1 VRKTLVGCLALVD
14 EDAQPTDRA
23 IDIIIEGNIIRDIRP
38 TGVAAPE
45 GELIDL
51 TGRLVTAGLING
63 HHHSHEGFF
72 KGRDDV
78 LPLELWMRALRPIAL
93 TPRDI
98 YLRTMIGAIE
108 AVRSGTT
115 TLGDDANVGAVINP
129 EHVEAVFQ
137 AYEDIG
143 IRAYVGI
150 TLFDKPFIRAV
161 PFVEEEV
168 PPDMVHE
175 LEAMP
180 MMRSDERLDFVRQ
193 LARTRHP
200 KEHRVAYMVCPSAP
214 QRCTE
219 AFLRDVRTLAD
230 DFDLPVMMH
239 VQETRMQVVTGKLWW
254 GATMIEYLDRIGFLK
269 EQTQFIHAIWLTP
282 REIDILAKAGVTIQH
297 NPASALRSGSG
308 LAPVR
313 ALLEAGVNVSLG
325 TDGCGSI
332 EGTDM
337 QNVLYLAPLL
347 QRLRGDEG
355 NWILAKDA
363 FRAATQ
369 GGARAFGRSRELGA
383 ITKGR
388 IADLVAFRLDGVAF
402 TPLNNPVNQLVYSGR
417 KQVDLVMVDGEVI
430 LANGQLTRIDE
441 DRLLGEIR
449 AAHARL
455 APLLMAAEMDGERF
469 HAPFERIYRRCQG
482 IEIASDTYPARL
494 SQ

>member
-1 VRKTLVGCLALVD
+1 VRKTLIGCLALVG
-14 EDAQPTDRA
+14 EDARPSDGPVDIV
-23 IDIIIEGNIIRDIRP
+23 IDGPLIHDIRP
-38 TGVAAPE
+38 TGAATPE

-72 KGRDDV
+72 KGRNDV
-78 LPLELWMRALRPIAL
+78 LPLELWMRALKPIAL
-93 TPRDI
+93 TPRDV

-115 TLGDDANVGAVINP
+115 TLGDDANVGAIIDP
-129 EHVEAVFQ
+129 EHLEAVFQ

-143 IRAYVGI
+143 IRAYVGV
-150 TLFDKPFIRAV
+150 TLFDKPFIHAV
-161 PFVEEEV
+161 PFVEEEIAA
-168 PPDMVHE
+168 DMVRE

-180 MMRSDERLDFVRQ
+180 MMRRNERLD
-193 LARTRHP
+193 LARRLARARHP
-200 KEHRVAYMVCPSAP
+200 ARHRVAYMVCPSAP

-219 AFLRDVRTLAD
+219 NLLRDVRALAD

-254 GATMIEYLDRIGFLK
+254 DSTMIEYLDRIGFLK
-269 EQTQFIHAIWLTP
+269 PKTQLIHAIWLNP
-282 REIDILAKAGVTIQH
+282 REIDILAATGVTMQH

-347 QRLRGDEG
+347 QRLRD
-355 NWILAKDA
+355 NSDWISAQNA
-363 FRAATQ
+363 FLAATL
-369 GGARAFGRSRELGA
+369 GGAKALGRGEELGA
-383 ITKGR
+383 ITTGR
-388 IADLVAFRLDGVAF
+388 IADLVAFKLNEVAF
-402 TPLNNPVNQLVYSGR
+402 TPLNNPINQFVYSGR

-430 LANGQLTRIDE
+430 LADGRLTLIDE
-441 DRLLGEIR
+441 DRVLDEIR

-455 APLLMAAEMDGERF
+455 APFLMAAEKDGERF
-469 HAPFERIYRRCQG
+469 HAPFERIYRRCHD

-494 SQ
+494 SH

>member
-1 VRKTLVGCLALVD
+1 LRKTLVGCLALVG
-14 EDAQPTDRA
+14 EDARPTDGA
-23 IDIIIEGNIIRDIRP
+23 VDIVIEDRIIRDIRP
-38 TGVAAPE
+38 TRVAAPE

-72 KGRDDV
+72 KGRNDV
-78 LPLELWMRALRPIAL
+78 LSLELWMRALKPIAL

-115 TLGDDANVGAVINP
+115 TLGDDANVGAVIDP
-129 EHVEAVFQ
+129 EHVDAVFQ

-143 IRAYVGI
+143 IRAYVGV

-168 PPDMVHE
+168 PLDMVRE
-175 LEAMP
+175 LETMP
-180 MMRSDERLDFVRQ
+180 MMRSGERLDFVRG

-200 KEHRVAYMVCPSAP
+200 KHHRIGCMVCPSAP

-219 AFLRDVRTLAD
+219 GFLRDVRTFAD

-254 GATMIEYLDRIGFLK
+254 GTTMIEYLERIGFLK
-269 EQTQFIHAIWLTP
+269 PHTQLIHAIWLNP
-282 REIDILAKAGVTIQH
+282 REIDVLARAGVTVQH

-347 QRLRGDEG
+347 QRLRGDNA

-363 FRAATQ
+363 FRASTL
-369 GGARAFGRSRELGA
+369 GGAKAFGRGRELGA

-388 IADLVAFRLDGVAF
+388 IADLVAFRIDGIAF
-402 TPLNNPVNQLVYSGR
+402 TPLNDPINQLVYSGR
-417 KQVDLVMVDGEVI
+417 KQVDLVMVDGDVV
-430 LANGQLTRIDE
+430 LANGRLTRIDE
-441 DRLLGEIR
+441 DCLLDEIR
-449 AAHARL
+449 AAHERL
-455 APLLMAAEMDGERF
+455 APLLLAAEKDGERF
-469 HAPFERIYRRCQG
+469 HAPFERIYRRCEAIG
-482 IEIASDTYPARL
+482 IAPDTYPARL
-494 SQ
+494 PH